1 VVLEFSLPA
10 LVNHSRHKT
19 NLLQE
24 GFTQLSRTIRD
35 PPALSADR
43 QAGHGLAE
51 SKAKLSYV
59 ILQATTIFVKS
70 ASPGYMYIPSIKSQ
84 GSLDYSRTRSMR
96 APRACNFSSTA
107 S

>member
-1 VVLEFSLPA
+1 VVLEFILPA
-10 LVNHSRHKT
+10 LVNHSPHKT
-19 NLLQE
+19 NLLRE
-24 GFTQLSRTIRD
+24 GFTQLSRTVCD

-70 ASPGYMYIPSIKSQ
+70 ASPCYPQ
-84 GSLDYSRTRSMR
+84 
-96 APRACNFSSTA
+96 
-107 S
+107 